1 MKSIRRGH
9 EAWEG
14 KDGPTQE
21 DIRKLLRKTNQETT
35 IVTCPRRAAAQ
46 VNDMV
51 LNELFY
57 RPGQKLLGEI
67 PGHFDANEENYDAKG
82 QLRTDRKPIPKFIKI
97 FKGMRLFLTNNL
109 KKKDDFVNGMEATV
123 EDYIQKKECLIVRTR
138 TDKRL
143 AVWLYTDPDPDHQR
157 ATYFPIRIGYA
168 STIHKVQGAT
178 LKHVTIW
185 LDIPGMK
192 GAGHVALSRVQ
203 HDEDYLIA
211 GGVGPEH
218 FQPAM

>member
-1 MKSIRRGH
+1 M
-9 EAWEG
+9 
-14 KDGPTQE
+14 
-21 DIRKLLRKTNQETT
+21 
-35 IVTCPRRAAAQ
+35 
-46 VNDMV
+46 
-51 LNELFY
+51 
-57 RPGQKLLGEI
+57 
-67 PGHFDANEENYDAKG
+67 
-82 QLRTDRKPIPKFIKI
+82 
-97 FKGMRLFLTNNL
+97 
-109 KKKDDFVNGMEATV
+109 
-123 EDYIQKKECLIVRTR
+123 RTR